1 MDKCKHGVSG
11 RCTFCDEER
20 YRIEEEY
27 REGQRKEARKICCST
42 CKLREVA
49 EKMAELINFMAK
61 EAFEQGEI
69 ELFEKFSELHEE
81 HERAIK

>member
-1 MDKCKHGVSG
+1 
-11 RCTFCDEER
+11 
-20 YRIEEEY
+20 
-27 REGQRKEARKICCST
+27 
-42 CKLREVA
+42 
-49 EKMAELINFMAK
+49 MAELINFMAK